1 MARLHSQ
8 AIALASADI
17 RTGDHTGGETP
28 PLRKEEGKLLS
39 YGTGRDK
46 PLPYGTGES
55 KLGRRLKTVLC
66 LVSCVL
72 FSCVLFLFSPYS
84 LAFSPETAKVGEIEG
99 ESNVE
104 QEQKLRPA
112 IVHTIKPIYLSKT
125 TKLEVV
131 SDRPLRIK
139 QVKLSKAGVLQIEVF
154 KAATSLPDLVSI
166 DKGIL
171 RGVAFQMV
179 ETEYAVSLQ
188 IYINLTEPVIYEV
201 EDTDEGLMVVFQ
213 NPMLEQLVSLN
224 INNESISTV
233 LLMLFM
239 QYGANVVAGSGI
251 SGNVTAH
258 LVDVPLKAALDEILG
273 AEGYGYVE
281 EGGLIRV
288 LPAAELEAGNAA
300 KAAST
305 PDPAVALETESK
317 LFQLRFASVADMEP
331 IIQKLV
337 GSEDTILTDQRTNSV
352 IVISSPEHIRRAE
365 EVISQ
370 LDRESEGVTPSGR
383 MLEGNP
389 QPEQEVLI
397 RKVVKRVFKLDYM
410 GPNEAKAILEPL
422 LSDEGTIE
430 VVEEDKAGG
439 TTGSGGAMGGGASGT
454 GMQLGESVGQGG
466 YIVVSDREEI
476 LKEIEKE
483 IARLDVPVPQVEIEA
498 YIVEGTL
505 SDDNE
510 LGIDWTAISKDED
523 VSLTFSRDGGAILTK
538 GIIPVEKFMGVLNAV
553 TTRSDLRVL
562 SNPRITTL
570 EDQPATFHSGDKIP
584 YSKIVIQDGIEQVET
599 VFEDVG
605 IVLAVTPQVKEND
618 MISLMLSTSVSSEA
632 GFTPTG
638 QPRIST
644 RTSQSQVLV
653 KSGDTVAIAGLIS
666 EKSSIAVSKVP
677 IIGDIPLIQRVFS
690 TEREVKQRSEVTIFI
705 TPKIVAF

>member
-8 AIALASADI
+8 AIADI
-17 RTGDHTGGETP
+17 RTGDHTGG
-28 PLRKEEGKLLS
+28 
-39 YGTGRDK
+39 DK
-46 PLPYGTGES
+46 PFPYGTGES
-55 KLGRRLKTVLC
+55 KLRRRLKAVLC

-72 FSCVLFLFSPYS
+72 CLPCVLLLFAPYS
-84 LAFSPETAKVGEIEG
+84 LAFAPETAKVGEIEG
-99 ESNVE
+99 ESNVKHPE
-104 QEQKLRPA
+104 RPA
-112 IVHTIKPIYLSKT
+112 VVHMIKPIYLSKT
-125 TKLEVV
+125 TKLEIV

-139 QVKLSKAGVLQIEVF
+139 QVKLSKAGILQIEVF
-154 KAATSLPDLVSI
+154 RAATSLPDLVSI

-179 ETEYAVSLQ
+179 ETQYAISLQ

-213 NPMLEQLVSLN
+213 NPVLEQLVSLN
-224 INNESISTV
+224 INNESLSTV

-288 LPAAELEAGNAA
+288 LPVAELEAGNAA
-300 KAAST
+300 KTTREGINPSPT
-305 PDPAVALETESK
+305 DSLETESK

-331 IIQKLV
+331 IIEKLV
-337 GSEDTILTDQRTNSV
+337 GSESTILTDQRTNSL
-352 IVISSPEHIRRAE
+352 IVISSPEHIRRTE

-370 LDRESEGVTPSGR
+370 LDRETAENEGAWKRGSESSP
-383 MLEGNP
+383 P
-389 QPEQEVLI
+389 QPLASSPPLL
-397 RKVVKRVFKLDYM
+397 KRVFKLDYM

-430 VVEEDKAGG
+430 VVEKDKAGG
-439 TTGSGGAMGGGASGT
+439 TTGSGGAGGAMGGGASGT

-483 IARLDVPVPQVEIEA
+483 IARLDVPIPQVEIEA

-538 GIIPVEKFMGVLNAV
+538 GIIPVEKFMGVLNAL

-632 GFTPTG
+632 GFTPSG